1 MERREL
7 NDLMAFA
14 TVARERSFTRA
25 AAMLGMSPS
34 ALSHAMRGLEE
45 RLGVRLLARTTR
57 NVACTD
63 AGERLLQSLDPAL
76 AEIER
81 GLASLNEW
89 RQALA
94 GRVRLTTFSYAAQMV
109 LEPKL
114 PSFLL
119 AHPEVQVEVSI
130 DNGLSDLVA
139 EGFDAGIRFGEH
151 VDKDM
156 IAVRVGPDLR
166 TIVVGTP
173 DYFARHSEPETPAD
187 LASHAC
193 IGYRLKSTG
202 GLLPWEFE
210 RDGKEINIR
219 VRGPLIA
226 DEVPLTLAT
235 VRAGVGLGFMM
246 EHEVADELADGRLVQ
261 VLDAWCPTYPGYH
274 LYHPSHRQTPPALR
288 ALIDWLKVTSATKE
302 TDPAFK
308 QKAGEPAT
316 TGQP

>member
-14 TVARERSFTRA
+14 IVARERSFTRA
-25 AAMLGMSPS
+25 AATLGMSPS

-57 NVACTD
+57 SVAPTD

-76 AEIER
+76 AEIEH
-81 GLASLNEW
+81 GLLALGEW

-94 GRVRLTTFSYAAQMV
+94 GSVRLTTFSYAAQMV

-114 PSFLL
+114 PGFLL

-130 DNGLSDLVA
+130 DNGLTDLVA

-173 DYFARHSEPETPAD
+173 DYFARNPKPETPAD
-187 LASHAC
+187 LERHAC

-210 RDGKEINIR
+210 RDGRQINIHT
-219 VRGPLIA
+219 RGPLIA

-246 EHEVADELADGRLVQ
+246 EHEVADDLASGRLVQ
-261 VLDAWCPTYPGYH
+261 VLDAWCPSYAGYH
-274 LYHPSHRQTPPALR
+274 LYHPSRRQTPPALR
-288 ALIDWLKVTSATKE
+288 ALIDWLKVVE
-302 TDPAFK
+302 
-308 QKAGEPAT
+308 
-316 TGQP
+316 